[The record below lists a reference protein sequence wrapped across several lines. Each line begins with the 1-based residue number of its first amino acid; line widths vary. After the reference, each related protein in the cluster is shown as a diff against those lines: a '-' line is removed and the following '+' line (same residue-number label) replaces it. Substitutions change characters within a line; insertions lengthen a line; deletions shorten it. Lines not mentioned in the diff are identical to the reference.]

1 MKDAL
6 YTLADLKEMQAWPLE
21 RKVRETQRLI
31 KEWYDAF
38 GGMVYVSFSAGKD
51 STLLLHLARE
61 VCPDIPAVY
70 VDTGCEYPENVAFA
84 KTVPNVTWLQYNMPF
99 DEVVRVFGYPVISK
113 DVSKRIYYA
122 RMGSGWAINQL
133 NGFNSDGTPSKF
145 NERFMKWRVLLD
157 APFPI
162 AEKCCGE
169 LKTKPLTRYQ
179 RESGRKATIT
189 GVMACES
196 KRRETTFMKYGHS
209 IYREK
214 NPTCKPLSF
223 WLEAD
228 VLRYLKE
235 NSIPY
240 SKIYGDIVEENGRW
254 RTTGAQRTGCMF
266 CPCGAHLEKQ
276 PNRFQRM
283 AVQHPEQHDYCINT
297 LGYGAVLDF
306 VGVPYNPLEPDAP
319 EIGKKPSVITGL
331 RVLKTG
337 VAQTCAVDHAGK
349 EAVI

>member
-6 YTLADLKEMQAWPLE
+6 YTLEQLKEMQAWPLE
-21 RKVRETQRLI
+21 RKVRETKATI
-31 KEWYDAF
+31 ADWYAAY

-61 VCPDIPAVY
+61 VAPDIPAAY
-70 VDTGCEYPENVAFA
+70 VDTGCEYPENIAFA
-84 KTVPNVTWLQYNMPF
+84 KTVPDVTWLRYNMSF

-113 DVSKRIYYA
+113 DVAKRIYYA
-122 RMGSGWAINQL
+122 RMGSSWAINQL

-157 APFPI
+157 APFPV
-162 AEKCCGE
+162 AEKCCAE
-169 LKTKPLTRYQ
+169 LKTKPLARYQ

-196 KRRETTFMKYGHS
+196 KRRESTFLKYGHS
-209 IYREK
+209 IYRDK

-235 NSIPY
+235 NRIPY
-240 SKIYGDIVEENGRW
+240 SKIYGDIVEDEKGRLE
-254 RTTGAQRTGCMF
+254 TTGAKRTGCMF

-283 AVQHPEQHDYCINT
+283 AAQHPEQYDYCINT
-297 LGYGAVLDF
+297 LGYGTVFDY
-306 VGVPYNPLEPDAP
+306 VGIPYKPLEPDAP
-319 EIGKKPSVITGL
+319 EVGKKPSLVSGL
-331 RVLKTG
+331 RLLKNT
-337 VAQTCAVDHAGK
+337 AAPTDRSSHRK